1 MIEEKGLISIKTLVM
16 KNPNARAKSEEQFL
30 QLFLKIK
37 HSKIFLDFPK
47 EALEL
52 FVKKLQVQVYKP
64 GDIIV
69 KKGENWQQMIF
80 IMEGVLET
88 TDLVFADDR

>member
-37 HSKIFLDFPK
+37 HPKIFQDFPK

-52 FVKKLQVQVYKP
+52 FVKKL
-64 GDIIV
+64 
-69 KKGENWQQMIF
+69 
-80 IMEGVLET
+80 
-88 TDLVFADDR
+88 